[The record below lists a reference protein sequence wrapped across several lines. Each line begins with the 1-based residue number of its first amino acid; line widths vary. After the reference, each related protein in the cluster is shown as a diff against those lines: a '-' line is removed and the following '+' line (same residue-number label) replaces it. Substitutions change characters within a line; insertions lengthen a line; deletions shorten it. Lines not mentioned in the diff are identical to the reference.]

1 MKNKEIFYWSPSLV
15 KIATN
20 QAVIQSAKS
29 ILKYNKEFKVSII
42 NFFGEYQDYEEDIV
56 ENKITLK
63 SFYGKKIFNFLPK
76 YGFFKSR
83 LSFILIFILGFF
95 PLLSLLKKLRP
106 NYLIIHLITSL
117 PLVLILLFN
126 FETKFIL
133 RISGFPKLNFFRKF
147 LWKYSLK
154 KFML

>member
-29 ILKYNKEFKVSII
+29 ILKYNKEFKASII

-63 SFYGKKIFNFLPK
+63 NF
-76 YGFFKSR
+76 
-83 LSFILIFILGFF
+83 
-95 PLLSLLKKLRP
+95 
-106 NYLIIHLITSL
+106 
-117 PLVLILLFN
+117 
-126 FETKFIL
+126 
-133 RISGFPKLNFFRKF
+133 
-147 LWKYSLK
+147 
-154 KFML
+154 